1 MIPTTILSD
10 DTSLG
15 STPSKTKKQLLE
27 TGYQLLANKGF
38 TAGGIKQIL
47 DTAGIPKGSFY
58 HYFPSKELY
67 GQAVLEAY
75 FSAYLEAQKLRFNDS
90 HTPAAERLLGYW
102 QQWLI
107 GNSGA
112 CHEQKC
118 LVVKLSAEVADL
130 SEAMRVTL
138 RDGTDQVIKQ
148 LADCIRAGQV
158 DGSLSVSDA
167 DATAVMLY
175 QLWLGASLLAKLHR
189 TSVPMEQAMQITR
202 TVLLH

>member
-1 MIPTTILSD
+1 MLFTLAAMKTSYV
-10 DTSLG
+10 DTR
-15 STPSKTKKQLLE
+15 QHLLE
-27 TGYQLLANKGF
+27 TGHQIMAAKGF
-38 TAGGIKQIL
+38 SSVGLNEILRTAGV
-47 DTAGIPKGSFY
+47 PKGSFY

-75 FSAYLEAQKLRFNDS
+75 FSAYLDAQKLRFNNS
-90 HTPAAERLLGYW
+90 KIPAAERLLGYW

-107 GNSGA
+107 GNSSA
-112 CHEQKC
+112 CNEQKC

-158 DGSLSVSDA
+158 DGSLNVTDA

-189 TSVPMEQAMQITR
+189 TSVPMEQAMQMTR
-202 TVLLH
+202 TVLLG

>member
-1 MIPTTILSD
+1 MFILAAMKTTYD
-10 DTSLG
+10 DTR
-15 STPSKTKKQLLE
+15 QHLLE
-27 TGYQLLANKGF
+27 TGHQIMAAKGF
-38 TAGGIKQIL
+38 SSVGLNEILRTAGV
-47 DTAGIPKGSFY
+47 PKGSFY

-75 FSAYLEAQKLRFNDS
+75 FCTYLDAQKQRFNDS
-90 HTPAAERLLGYW
+90 QIPAAERLLGYW

-130 SEAMRVTL
+130 SEAMRLTL

-148 LADCIRAGQV
+148 IADCIRAGQV
-158 DGSLSVSDA
+158 DGSLRVTDA
-167 DATAVMLY
+167 DISAVMLY

-189 TSVPMEQAMQITR
+189 TSVPMEQAMQMTR
-202 TVLLH
+202 AVLLE

>member
-1 MIPTTILSD
+1 MAMKTTY
-10 DTSLG
+10 TA
-15 STPSKTKKQLLE
+15 TRQHLLE
-27 TGYQLLANKGF
+27 IGHHIMAAKGF
-38 TAGGIKQIL
+38 SGVGLNEILRTAGV
-47 DTAGIPKGSFY
+47 PKGSFY

-67 GQAVLEAY
+67 GQAVLQAY
-75 FSAYLEAQKLRFNDS
+75 FHAYLDAQKLRFNDPTIS
-90 HTPAAERLLGYW
+90 AAERLFGYW

-130 SEAMRVTL
+130 SEAMRLTL
-138 RDGTDQVIKQ
+138 RDGTDQVIEQ

-158 DGSLSVSDA
+158 DGSLKVADA

-189 TSVPMEQAMQITR
+189 TSVPMEQAMQMTR
-202 TVLLH
+202 STLLN

>member
-1 MIPTTILSD
+1 MKTTYD
-10 DTSLG
+10 DTR
-15 STPSKTKKQLLE
+15 QHLLDI
-27 TGYQLLANKGF
+27 GQHIMAAKGF
-38 TAGGIKQIL
+38 SSVGLNEILRTAGV
-47 DTAGIPKGSFY
+47 PKGSFY

-75 FSAYLEAQKLRFNDS
+75 FSAYLAAQKQRFNDAS
-90 HTPAAERLLGYW
+90 TPAAERLLGYW

-107 GNSGA
+107 SNSGA

-130 SEAMRVTL
+130 SEAMRLTL
-138 RDGTDQVIKQ
+138 RDGTDQVIAQ

-158 DGSLSVSDA
+158 DGSLVVTDA
-167 DATAVMLY
+167 PASAVMLY

-189 TSVPMEQAMQITR
+189 TSVPMEQALQMTR
-202 TVLLH
+202 TTLLG

>member
-1 MIPTTILSD
+1 MKTTYD
-10 DTSLG
+10 DTR
-15 STPSKTKKQLLE
+15 QHLLE
-27 TGYQLLANKGF
+27 IGHQIMAAKGF
-38 TAGGIKQIL
+38 SGVGLNEILRTAGV
-47 DTAGIPKGSFY
+47 PKGSFY

-75 FSAYLEAQKLRFNDS
+75 FCAYLDAQKQRFNDS
-90 HTPAAERLLGYW
+90 QIPAAERLLGYW

-130 SEAMRVTL
+130 SEAMRLTL
-138 RDGTDQVIKQ
+138 RDGTDQVIVQ
-148 LADCIRAGQV
+148 LADCIRAGQM
-158 DGSLSVSDA
+158 DGSIMITDA

-189 TSVPMEQAMQITR
+189 TSVPIEQAMQMTR
-202 TVLLH
+202 IVLFG